1 MQMKTSFRISMLAS
15 VCSLAFAAPALAQSG
30 QAAVDD
36 AADAEEIIIVTA
48 SLREANVQDI
58 PIAVTAFAPSTLE
71 RQGVVDVKLLNTV
84 SPSFSY
90 QSTSTETSG
99 SAIRIR
105 GVGTTGNNPGLES
118 SVGIFIDGVYQSRPG
133 VAFGELVDIERLE
146 VLRGPQGTLFGRNT
160 SAGALNIITKKPSLT
175 KFEGFANATYGNYD
189 LLNLQAGVGGPISE
203 SVGFRLSG
211 SWRQRDGVAKSA
223 TGATSNNKDRWLLRG
238 QLYFEPSQD
247 LSIRILADY
256 SKIDEKCCDAVII
269 ADTTL
274 ATQANATFHGLPN
287 TGVAN
292 VGPTALDNLLT
303 NGKQSYNGA
312 DNWGI
317 SGELKY
323 DLGPAKITYIGAYR
337 DFDSFQTTEV
347 DLTGLNILTQGAGG
361 VSRTPGQPKMGDRIK
376 TLTQELRLQG
386 EGFDGRLDWL
396 VGAFYGDEKL
406 TSVATATLGADY
418 QRAAAAFQIGTAA
431 GPNPL
436 FTLTAFGNGGIP
448 VSATGAHAANQFTQ
462 IGKTYSIFTHNVFNL
477 TDALSLTFGARYV
490 DERKEAAFKQLQAN
504 NPACQ
509 ASVNGALTGAVPAA
523 FRNTLVALNCGRAYP
538 VNTLA
543 PAAVGGGLASNFL
556 NQPREFAGV
565 FKDDALT
572 YTAQLAYKPSSST
585 LLYGSFSHG
594 FKSGGFNLDQSS
606 AVLINS
612 AAVLAGL
619 AAGTPVAPQFA
630 DPRLR
635 SEKVDAYE
643 LGLKATLGRMNV
655 NIAMFHMDM
664 TDFQLL
670 EFDGLRFRT
679 FNVPSVKSTGVEVEV
694 FGKLNDHVS
703 INLAGTYANTRFPDD
718 CATGLSAAEF
728 PTVSTLCGSTLPR
741 SPKFS
746 GAAGITYD
754 GPLGGSG
761 WGLLTNVNLQYSD
774 SYRSTVQPRD
784 TDAARTPFP
793 FGIQDNFVKVNARI
807 GLTTPDERFTVE
819 VWGLNLTNKVTQT
832 LTGNVPLRGVPGNR
846 ARAAFFEEPRT
857 YGVTVRTKF

>member
-1 MQMKTSFRISMLAS
+1 MKMCLRIAILTS
-15 VCSLAFAAPALAQSG
+15 VCSAVFAAPAIAQSG
-30 QAAVDD
+30 QPDGD
-36 AADAEEIIIVTA
+36 AASENDEIIVTA
-48 SLREANVQDI
+48 TLREASIQDI
-58 PIAVTAFAPSTLE
+58 PVAVTAFTPVTLE
-71 RQGVVDVKLLNTV
+71 RQGVVDVKLLSTI

-118 SVGIFIDGVYQSRPG
+118 SVGFFIDGVYQSRPG
-133 VAFGELVDIERLE
+133 VAFGELVDVERLE

-160 SAGALNIITKKPSLT
+160 SAGAISVITKKPSLT
-175 KFEGFANATYGNYD
+175 EFEGFANATYGNYD
-189 LLNLQAGVGGPISE
+189 LFNLQAGVGGPISE
-203 SVGFRLSG
+203 NVGFRVSG

-238 QLYFEPSQD
+238 QLYFEPSKD

-287 TGVAN
+287 TGISN
-292 VGPTALDNLLT
+292 VGLTAFRNLRT
-303 NGKQSYNGA
+303 NGKQSFNGA
-312 DNWGI
+312 DNWGV

-323 DLGPAKITYIGAYR
+323 DFGGARLTYIGAYR

-347 DLTGLNILTQGAGG
+347 DLTALKILTQGAGG
-361 VSRTPGQPKMGDRIK
+361 VSQTPGQPKMGDRIK

-386 EGFDGRLDWL
+386 NGFDGKLDWL
-396 VGAFYGDEKL
+396 VGAFYGDEDL

-448 VSATGAHAANQFTQ
+448 VSAVGAHAANQFTQ
-462 IGKTYSIFTHNVFNL
+462 SGKTFSIFTHNVF
-477 TDALSLTFGARYV
+477 SLTEKLSFTLGARYV
-490 DERKEAAFKQLQAN
+490 DERKEAAFNQLQAN

-509 ASVNGALTGAVPAA
+509 ASVNGVLTGSVPAA
-523 FRNTLVALNCGRAYP
+523 FRNTLVALNCGRAFP
-538 VNTLA
+538 VNTTA
-543 PAAVGGGLASNFL
+543 PASVGGGLASNFL

-572 YTAQLAYKPSSST
+572 YTGQLAYKPNSDI

-606 AVLINS
+606 AVLVNS

-643 LGLKATLGRMNV
+643 LGLKATLGRLNV
-655 NIAMFHMDM
+655 NVALFHMDM

-679 FNVPSVKSTGVEVEV
+679 FNVPSVKSTGAEVEV
-694 FGKLNDHVS
+694 FGKLHDYVS
-703 INLAGTYANTRFPDD
+703 INLAGTYADTRFPND
-718 CATGLSAAEF
+718 CAVGLSTAEF
-728 PTVSTLCGSTLPR
+728 PTVSTLCGSSLPR
-741 SPKFS
+741 SPKFTA
-746 GAAGITYD
+746 AAGMTYD
-754 GPLGGSG
+754 GPLGSSG
-761 WGLLTNVNLQYSD
+761 WQLLTNVNLQYSD

-784 TDAARTPFP
+784 TNAARTPFP
-793 FGIQDNFVKVNARI
+793 FGIQESFFKVNARV
-807 GLTTPDERFTVE
+807 GFTTPDDRFTFE
-819 VWGLNLTNKVTQT
+819 FWGLNLSNEVTQT

-857 YGVTVRTKF
+857 YGLTVRTKF

>member
-1 MQMKTSFRISMLAS
+1 MQMKTSLKMAMLAS
-15 VCSLAFAAPALAQSG
+15 VCCLTFAAPARAQSG
-30 QAAVDD
+30 QVAPDVSDENED
-36 AADAEEIIIVTA
+36 IIVTA
-48 SLREANVQDI
+48 TLRESSVQDI
-58 PIAVTAFAPSTLE
+58 PVAVTAIAPVTLE
-71 RQGVVDVKLLNTV
+71 RQGVVDVKLLSTI

-90 QSTSTETSG
+90 QTTSTETSG

-160 SAGALNIITKKPSLT
+160 SAGALNIVTKKPSLT
-175 KFEGFANATYGNYD
+175 NFEGFANATYGNYD
-189 LLNLQAGVGGPISE
+189 LSNLQAGVGGPITDT
-203 SVGFRLSG
+203 VGFRLSG

-223 TGATSNNKDRWLLRG
+223 TGATSHNKNRWLLRG
-238 QLYFEPSQD
+238 QLYFEPSED
-247 LSIRILADY
+247 LSLRILADY
-256 SKIDEKCCDAVII
+256 SKINEKCCDAVII

-274 ATQANATFHGLPN
+274 ATQAIAAFHGLPN
-287 TGVAN
+287 TGVVN
-292 VGPTALDNLLT
+292 VGPTAFNKLLT

-323 DLGPAKITYIGAYR
+323 DLGGPELTYIGAYR
-337 DFDSFQTTEV
+337 DFDSFQITEV

-361 VSRTPGQPKMGDRIK
+361 IARTPGQPKMGDRIK

-386 EGFDGRLDWL
+386 KGLDSKLDWL
-396 VGAFYGDEKL
+396 IGAFYGDEDL
-406 TSVATATLGADY
+406 TSVATANIGTDY

-448 VSATGAHAANQFTQ
+448 VSAAGANAANQFIQ
-462 IGKTYSIFTHNVFNL
+462 IGKTYSIFTHNVFSL
-477 TDALSLTFGARYV
+477 TDKLSLTLGARYV
-490 DERKEAAFKQLQAN
+490 DESKTAAFKQLQAN
-504 NPACQ
+504 NAACQ

-523 FRNTLVALNCGRAYP
+523 FRNTLVALNCGRAFP

-543 PAAVGGGLASNFL
+543 PAVIGGGLASSYL

-572 YTAQLAYKPSSST
+572 YTAQLAFKPNT
-585 LLYGSFSHG
+585 DLLLYGSFSHG

-612 AAVLAGL
+612 AAVLSGL
-619 AAGTPVAPQFA
+619 ASGNPVAPQFA

-643 LGLKATLGRMNV
+643 LGAKATLGRMNF
-655 NIAMFHMDM
+655 NIALFHMDM
-664 TDFQLL
+664 SDFQLL
-670 EFDGLRFRT
+670 EFDGIRFRT
-679 FNVPSVKSTGVEVEV
+679 FNVPSVKSTGAEIEV
-694 FGKLNDHVS
+694 FGKLHDYLS
-703 INLAGTYANTRFPDD
+703 INLAGTYANTRFPNN
-718 CATGLSAAEF
+718 CAVGLSNAEF

-741 SPKFS
+741 SPKF
-746 GAAGITYD
+746 AAGAGMTYD
-754 GPLGGSG
+754 GPLGRSG
-761 WGLLTNVNLQYSD
+761 WQLMTNVNVQYSD

-784 TDAARTPFP
+784 TDAARTRFP
-793 FGIQDNFVKVNARI
+793 YGIQDNFFKINARI
-807 GLTTPDERFTVE
+807 GFTTPDDRYTFEL
-819 VWGLNLTNKVTQT
+819 WGLNLTNKVTQT